1 MSLLQ
6 DFMSLVN
13 VPTQVSKRKKDNAM
27 YSSVKIVNKNLFKV
41 FDAL

>member
-1 MSLLQ
+1 MYPHRCQ
-6 DFMSLVN
+6 
-13 VPTQVSKRKKDNAM
+13 KEKKDNAM